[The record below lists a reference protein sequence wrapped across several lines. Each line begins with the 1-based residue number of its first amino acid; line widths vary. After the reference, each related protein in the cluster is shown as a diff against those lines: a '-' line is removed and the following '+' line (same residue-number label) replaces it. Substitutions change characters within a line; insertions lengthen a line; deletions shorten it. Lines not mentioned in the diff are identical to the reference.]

1 MMDDAQITYI
11 GKVDH
16 RNKLTRFGIR
26 AKDRTKHMYVIG
38 KTGTGKST
46 FLENMLVQDIQNGN
60 GLAFIDPHGELAD
73 KILDYIP
80 EWRVNDVI
88 YLNPADI
95 DFPIA
100 FNPLEDVGPE
110 KRHLIADGLMSVF
123 EKIWPEAFS
132 GRMTYILNNTM
143 LALLESPDSTMLGVN
158 RMLTDKEFRKKI
170 VANVTDPA
178 VKNAWEELM
187 KWDDKRW
194 SDAIGALVNKV
205 GQFTTNPIIRN
216 MIGQTKSTFDFR
228 KAMDERKIIIINLSK
243 GMIGEQNAPLIGA
256 MLITK
261 IYLAAMSRAEMPPE
275 VLRQA
280 APFYFYVDEFQNFA
294 NESFASILS
303 EARKY
308 KLCLTVA
315 NQYIAQ
321 MEDTIRDAVFG
332 NMGTTLAFRVGPLD
346 AEFMEKF
353 FTPVFTQEDLQNI
366 AFGQYYITLQ
376 IDNMGSKPFSAQG
389 LGPIPPLEVSMR
401 SRVIAT
407 SRAQFARTR
416 EEVEESVMEW
426 FSPTRKAVVRSDIGN
441 PSDAPRP
448 NQYNNAPARP
458 ASNFSP
464 RPATNQPNRE
474 RSEFSAPQKTFPPR
488 TNTNQPVQASR
499 PMRPVQPIQE
509 TPIASYVK
517 PSAPV
522 QKTSPTLQNL
532 LGKLDT
538 LNVEEVPEKVV
549 TKEPIVEQVIP
560 QQEPVTPKV
569 SDQAIFVPKATAKPL
584 DTKLDRAASVE
595 KKSALQEALARAM
608 ANNKKTEAAA
618 VAPQTSTP
626 VVAEP
631 IKEVVPIQESIVH
644 EAPQPVM
651 VEVPKVVEP
660 PAVEQPMVREA
671 EPVATIAAQPEPS
684 VVIPE
689 APKPAPEPTP
699 QPKTP
704 TFSYNQTTREVPEDI
719 LRRVLE

>member
-60 GLAFIDPHGELAD
+60 GLAFIDPHGELAN

-88 YLNPADI
+88 YLNPADV

-100 FNPLEDVGPE
+100 FNPLEDLGPE

-275 VLRQA
+275 VLKQA

-353 FTPVFTQEDLQNI
+353 FAPVFTQEDLQNI

-401 SRVIAT
+401 NQVIAA

-416 EEVEESVMEW
+416 EEVETTVMEW

-448 NQYNNAPARP
+448 NQYNNAAPARP
-458 ASNFSP
+458 ANNFPP
-464 RPATNQPNRE
+464 RPVTNQPNRE

-488 TNTNQPVQASR
+488 TATNQPAQASR
-499 PMRPVQPIQE
+499 PMRPAQPTKE

-517 PSAPV
+517 PNAPV

-538 LNVEEVPEKVV
+538 LNVEETPEKNTVKEAVV
-549 TKEPIVEQVIP
+549 EPVIV
-560 QQEPVTPKV
+560 QQEPVTKTV

-584 DTKLDRAASVE
+584 DTKLDRAASIE

-608 ANNKKTEAAA
+608 AANKKPEP
-618 VAPQTSTP
+618 VAT
-626 VVAEP
+626 
-631 IKEVVPIQESIVH
+631 
-644 EAPQPVM
+644 APQPAPIPEGIPGVAPTQHSSSPEVTQTA
-651 VEVPKVVEP
+651 VEAPKVVE
-660 PAVEQPMVREA
+660 QPVVVQSTVHEVTPEA
-671 EPVATIAAQPEPS
+671 IPTPQPEPP
-684 VVIPE
+684 VTIPE
-689 APKPAPEPTP
+689 MPKPAPEPTP
-699 QPKTP
+699 KPKAS
-704 TFSYNQTTREVPEDI
+704 TFSYNQTVREVPEDI